1 MATERPRVYVTLD
14 EDLYEEAEKLAQHKK
29 ISLSLFLRD
38 KIKEA
43 MEWHDTMIILKDQ
56 EAVNTIKESLREIKQ
71 GEIGKPWRE
80 VLKKCM
86 K

>member
-1 MATERPRVYVTLD
+1 MPTERPRVYVTLD
-14 EDLYEEAEKLAQHKK
+14 KDLYEEVEKLAQQKK

-43 MEWHDTMIILKDQ
+43 MEWHDTMMILKDH
-56 EAVNTIKESLREIKQ
+56 EAINIIKESLKEIKC
-71 GEIGKPWRE
+71 GEKGKPWRE
-80 VLKKCM
+80 VLKTCM